1 MSDSVNHPPHYTHGG
16 IETIDFI
23 EAKELSWCLGN
34 VVKYV
39 SRAGHKGDKLEDLK
53 KAAWYLAREIRRLG
67 GSMEGDDSKLTEELN
82 LQVGELKALAEEL
95 RLNHARR
102 MSERD
107 EARKETKKWHHAKI
121 ESQNENMGL
130 QAKIH
135 QLKIECDE
143 IRQAAKLERRELLAS
158 LEQREAEF
166 AKAINQR
173 DEDRKQIAELTEQ
186 LEESNKTADKWSGTA
201 CRMQDARDAAVRE
214 SNEFK
219 RLYEARAREVAEA
232 HRLADLRFRELQKA
246 FK

>member
-1 MSDSVNHPPHYTHGG
+1 VSDSINHPPHYTHGG

-23 EAKELSWCLGN
+23 EAKELNWNLGN

-53 KAAWYLAREIRRLG
+53 KAAWYLRREIERLG
-67 GSMEGDDSKLTEELN
+67 DQSGDVEADMMR
-82 LQVGELKALAEEL
+82 Q
-95 RLNHARR
+95 
-102 MSERD
+102 RD
-107 EARKETKKWHHAKI
+107 DARKEAEKWKMANT
-121 ESQNENMGL
+121 ESQAEIRKR
-130 QAKIH
+130 A
-135 QLKIECDE
+135 IECDE

-201 CRMQDARDAAVRE
+201 SRMQDARDAAVRE